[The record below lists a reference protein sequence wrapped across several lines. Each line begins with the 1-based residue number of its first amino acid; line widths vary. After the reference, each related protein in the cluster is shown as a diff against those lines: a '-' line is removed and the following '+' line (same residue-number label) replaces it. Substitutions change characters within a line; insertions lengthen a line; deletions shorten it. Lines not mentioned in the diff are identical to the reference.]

1 MSSISLGFEFK
12 KGTQGLVLQL
22 KVGIYNL
29 GQERVKTLYLL
40 IVQKQVLENTVTEFK
55 FKLLNGFIF

>member
-1 MSSISLGFEFK
+1 M
-12 KGTQGLVLQL
+12 LQL